1 MRACDAPRLPARGP
15 GHLRDLPAPG
25 GACMS
30 FTIVVACPLH
40 PGYAGK
46 IAPATRCRACAL
58 VFATRNE
65 THKVISTPRE
75 ERTELRELIIAAVE

>member
-1 MRACDAPRLPARGP
+1 MRRLPA
-15 GHLRDLPAPG
+15 LA
-25 GACMS
+25 GALMA
-30 FTIVVACPLH
+30 FRIIVACPLH
-40 PGYAGK
+40 PAYTGK

-75 ERTELRELIIAAVE
+75 ERTEVRELIIVGVE